1 LFSPDLDL
9 TGYRLGDGSSALRR
23 PEKETDFPTMN
34 KLGYG
39 RKLFGIV
46 TA

>member
-1 LFSPDLDL
+1 
-9 TGYRLGDGSSALRR
+9 LRR

-39 RKLFGIV
+39 RNLFGIV
-46 TA
+46 TTWWIAAVSRYVPKPEDLTS